1 MQPTYYIRVSKA
13 YAADVI
19 EDLQKMHAIELLDV
33 ETGKVPEW
41 QKNEVRKC
49 ADEIKEN
56 PSILVGEDVVFE
68 MLKEG

>member
-1 MQPTYYIRVSKA
+1 MQPTYHIRVTKA

-19 EDLQKMHAIELLDV
+19 EDLQKMQAIELLDV
-33 ETGKVPEW
+33 ETGEVPEW

-49 ADEIKEN
+49 IAEIKEN

-68 MLKEG
+68 MLK